1 MTNAPA
7 SDALKNLV
15 IFILVLAVAATIVAL
30 VGYFAIE
37 LPAQQAVLQAPV
49 WNKYK

>member
-15 IFILVLAVAATIVAL
+15 IFIIVLAVAATIVAL
-30 VGYFAIE
+30 VGYLAVE

>member
-1 MTNAPA
+1 MTNAPV

-30 VGYFAIE
+30 VGYFAVE